1 MSYLT
6 SLAEVIFM
14 MPALVFWPLLALVF
28 FLDFVAIT
36 REEDHWG
43 WMTVLTLVAVTAFA
57 LHVRP
62 AMWVVGFYLIGHL
75 IFGLF
80 YTSWRTRTET
90 RMFNYRASAFLAAML
105 STNAKNEWPFHFRF
119 DPTYSRSINET
130 ARTDFDF
137 IFTKV
142 SDGTYANPEAIWDA
156 LIPSNYL
163 PQFVGRLVAWTILWP
178 VFLGGD
184 LTINLAKNLKRLFLT
199 TLSGWFKGI
208 INRNFKVV
216 VPVPAPPQE

>member
-1 MSYLT
+1 MPSFLV
-6 SLAEVIFM
+6 SIAEAIFL
-14 MPALVFWPLLALVF
+14 MPALVFWPLLALMLL
-28 FLDFVAIT
+28 LDFVAIT
-36 REEDHWG
+36 RKEDHWG
-43 WMTVLTLVAVTAFA
+43 WMTLLTIVSVVAFA

-62 AMWVVGFYLIGHL
+62 APWVVGFYFIGHL

-90 RMFNYRASAFLAAML
+90 RMFNYRASAFLKAML
-105 STNAKNEWPFHFRF
+105 SSNTKNEWPYHFRF
-119 DPTYSRSINET
+119 NPEYDRGINET

-142 SDGTYANPEAIWDA
+142 SEGIYANPDAIRDA

-163 PQFVGRLVAWTILWP
+163 PQFVGRLVAWTLLWP
-178 VFLGGD
+178 VFLGGN
-184 LTINLAKNLKRLFLT
+184 LTINLGKNLKRLFLT

-208 INRNFKVV
+208 INRNFKVAL
-216 VPVPAPPQE
+216 PPTPPQA